1 MDRRLAASDASI
13 RVDSSARAGR
23 PGSFPSD
30 DSGGPR
36 VASTM
41 LRTLRTTLVRFVR
54 DERGVESVEYLTIG
68 VILAY
73 AVAAFAIGLI
83 SILSENLQEIL
94 ASIDV

>member
-1 MDRRLAASDASI
+1 M
-13 RVDSSARAGR
+13 
-23 PGSFPSD
+23 
-30 DSGGPR
+30 
-36 VASTM
+36 
-41 LRTLRTTLVRFVR
+41 
-54 DERGVESVEYLTIG
+54 ESVEYLTIG

>member
-1 MDRRLAASDASI
+1 
-13 RVDSSARAGR
+13 
-23 PGSFPSD
+23 
-30 DSGGPR
+30 
-36 VASTM
+36 M
-41 LRTLRTTLVRFVR
+41 LRTLRTALVRFVR